1 MKILITLTVSSQ
13 EQCLRLCRSI
23 GGKIMIERLLSK
35 IFRRKKST
43 ADQSEDD
50 FDKSFADA
58 ETSRRIYKEE
68 TTSVILG
75 TLLNNHA
82 LGSSIAHQSKKIK

>member
-1 MKILITLTVSSQ
+1 MKNMMSFTIKSQ

-23 GGKIMIERLLSK
+23 GGKIMLKRLLSK
-35 IFRRKKST
+35 IFRRKKT
-43 ADQSEDD
+43 KTDRSEDD
-50 FDKSFADA
+50 FNKSFADVD
-58 ETSRRIYKEE
+58 TMRQIYKEE

-82 LGSSIAHQSKKIK
+82 LGSSIAHQSKKIR

>member
-1 MKILITLTVSSQ
+1 MLK
-13 EQCLRLCRSI
+13 
-23 GGKIMIERLLSK
+23 RLLSK
-35 IFRRKKST
+35 IFRRKKSKT
-43 ADQSEDD
+43 KDD
-50 FDKSFADA
+50 SNKSFADA
-58 ETSRRIYKEE
+58 DTSRRIYNEE

>member
-1 MKILITLTVSSQ
+1 MLK
-13 EQCLRLCRSI
+13 
-23 GGKIMIERLLSK
+23 RLLNR
-35 IFRRKKST
+35 FRRKKST
-43 ADQSEDD
+43 NKDD
-50 FDKSFADA
+50 FNKSFADA
-58 ETSRRIYKEE
+58 DTSRRIYKEE

>member
-1 MKILITLTVSSQ
+1 MLK
-13 EQCLRLCRSI
+13 
-23 GGKIMIERLLSK
+23 RLLSK
-35 IFRRKKST
+35 IFRRKKSKT
-43 ADQSEDD
+43 KDD
-50 FDKSFADA
+50 SNKSFADA
-58 ETSRRIYKEE
+58 DTALKVYKEE

>member
-1 MKILITLTVSSQ
+1 
-13 EQCLRLCRSI
+13 
-23 GGKIMIERLLSK
+23 MIKQLLSK
-35 IFRRKKST
+35 IFRRKKT
-43 ADQSEDD
+43 KNKDD
-50 FDKSFADA
+50 FTKSFADA
-58 ETSRRIYKEE
+58 DTALKVYKEE

>member
-1 MKILITLTVSSQ
+1 MLK
-13 EQCLRLCRSI
+13 
-23 GGKIMIERLLSK
+23 RLLNK
-35 IFRRKKST
+35 IFRRKKT
-43 ADQSEDD
+43 KTDRAEDD
-50 FDKSFADA
+50 LNKSFAEID
-58 ETSRRIYKEE
+58 TMRQIYKEE

>member
-1 MKILITLTVSSQ
+1 MKNMIFSTISSQ

-23 GGKIMIERLLSK
+23 GGKIMLKQLLNR
-35 IFRRKKST
+35 FRRRKSADLKK
-43 ADQSEDD
+43 DD
-50 FDKSFADA
+50 FNKNFADVD
-58 ETSRRIYKEE
+58 TMRQIYKEE

>member
-1 MKILITLTVSSQ
+1 MLK
-13 EQCLRLCRSI
+13 
-23 GGKIMIERLLSK
+23 RLLNR
-35 IFRRKKST
+35 FRRRKSANLKK
-43 ADQSEDD
+43 DD
-50 FDKSFADA
+50 FNKSFADVD
-58 ETSRRIYKEE
+58 TMRQIYEEE

>member
-1 MKILITLTVSSQ
+1 MLK
-13 EQCLRLCRSI
+13 
-23 GGKIMIERLLSK
+23 RLLNK

-43 ADQSEDD
+43 GKDD
-50 FDKSFADA
+50 FTKSLADA
-58 ETSRRIYKEE
+58 ETSRRIYEEE

>member
-1 MKILITLTVSSQ
+1 MKILITLTISSQ

-23 GGKIMIERLLSK
+23 GGKIMLKRLLSK
-35 IFRRKKST
+35 IFRRKKSKNK
-43 ADQSEDD
+43 DD
-50 FDKSFADA
+50 FNRSFADVD
-58 ETSRRIYKEE
+58 TMRQIYKEE
-68 TTSVILG
+68 TSSVILG

>member
-1 MKILITLTVSSQ
+1 ML
-13 EQCLRLCRSI
+13 
-23 GGKIMIERLLSK
+23 ERLLNR
-35 IFRRKKST
+35 FRRKKST
-43 ADQSEDD
+43 NKDD
-50 FDKSFADA
+50 FNKSFADA
-58 ETSRRIYKEE
+58 DTSRRIYKEE